1 MKRLMLLIILLMLSY
16 GPVYAEW
23 VEVKNNYLPGKQ
35 TVYVD
40 PDTIR
45 REGNLVTMWELT
57 DYKSAQTF
65 DADTRYLSVMSQREY
80 DCAEERWRMHALAFF
95 SGQMGNGKKVH
106 GRSYESMWAPVY
118 PGSIGRRAWEVA
130 CDTQ

>member
-1 MKRLMLLIILLMLSY
+1 MTRLLLITLLVLSP
-16 GPVYAEW
+16 GSAYAEW
-23 VEVKNNYLPGKQ
+23 VERDRNAGKG
-35 TVYVD
+35 TTMYVEQD
-40 PDTIR
+40 LIR
-45 REGNLVTMWELT
+45 RNGNLVKMWELT

-65 DADTRYLSVMSQREY
+65 GADTRYLSEMSQREY

-118 PGSIGRRAWEVA
+118 PGSIGRRAWEFA

>member
-1 MKRLMLLIILLMLSY
+1 MTQLLLITLLVLSS
-16 GPVYAEW
+16 GPAYAEW
-23 VEVKNNYLPGKQ
+23 VRVGESNEVFTYA
-35 TVYVD
+35 D
-40 PDTIR
+40 PNTIR
-45 REGNLVTMWELT
+45 RNGELVKMWELT

-65 DADTRYLSVMSQREY
+65 GADTRYLSEMSQREY

-118 PGSIGRRAWEVA
+118 PGSIGRRAWEFA